1 MSLASTR
8 KADEDSERERVGE
21 VDLGV
26 FLVAYF
32 AIKNITIKEEV
43 GGWSWGVACEG
54 GVGGSGKAGGQGE
67 GGEAGAGTW
76 GAGSEEEEGGPKI
89 RRKGAGQEQKEEE
102 QKK

>member
-43 GGWSWGVACEG
+43 GG
-54 GVGGSGKAGGQGE
+54 
-67 GGEAGAGTW
+67 
-76 GAGSEEEEGGPKI
+76 
-89 RRKGAGQEQKEEE
+89 
-102 QKK
+102 